1 MRQIKFFY
9 IAALAFSVVILC
21 FYHIFYFQS
30 IYSNTSGTVPYVLNV
45 HSHYMDEPSSLL
57 ISGTLPE
64 NIITS
69 DVLHLYTSHCNVWVY
84 VDNTLIYKNTAERFS
99 ISKTPG
105 NIEHFIDL
113 EPYMARKPFSVVY
126 QNCYYK
132 KNLKSPPISIGS
144 YNNVTYNLIV
154 NKLPAF
160 IVCTL
165 MFTIGCIALICCYT
179 FRKQLSAS
187 IHSLFWLALFA
198 IAFSAWSGF
207 ETQLIVLLI
216 PYHLVFSWYTILSL
230 KLVPIPAIMFISYTY
245 HAEHLFLCKFL
256 VFLSGLDIIITSIL
270 QYLGIF
276 DFKQTLPVT
285 HGILALSTL
294 WIFGLSISKLLKQ
307 AKNLKNKE
315 QYTIKLK
322 NIKLLHA
329 KHFHVIFILV
339 LAITVILDFISY
351 YLMLSSDS
359 ARFSRL
365 ALLAYIIAL
374 AIKIVQDSL
383 DLQKTK
389 EKADNLEKIAA
400 TDPLTKLKNRAS
412 FKQDIQNIP
421 VLERQSYG
429 IAMFDLNRLK
439 YFNDVYGHSAGD
451 YYIIICSEIIQDIF
465 SPYGT
470 VYRIGGDEFCAILK
484 DVSIESYKKI
494 ASMIT
499 IRIQNLCQVI
509 PEYHMEVADGYAIFN
524 ARLDKSILHTVE
536 RADQEMYQKKQV
548 MKAASAGLS
557 DG

>member
-1 MRQIKFFY
+1 M
-9 IAALAFSVVILC
+9 
-21 FYHIFYFQS
+21 
-30 IYSNTSGTVPYVLNV
+30 
-45 HSHYMDEPSSLL
+45 
-57 ISGTLPE
+57 
-64 NIITS
+64 
-69 DVLHLYTSHCNVWVY
+69 
-84 VDNTLIYKNTAERFS
+84 
-99 ISKTPG
+99 
-105 NIEHFIDL
+105 
-113 EPYMARKPFSVVY
+113 
-126 QNCYYK
+126 
-132 KNLKSPPISIGS
+132 
-144 YNNVTYNLIV
+144 
-154 NKLPAF
+154 
-160 IVCTL
+160 
-165 MFTIGCIALICCYT
+165 
-179 FRKQLSAS
+179 
-187 IHSLFWLALFA
+187 
-198 IAFSAWSGF
+198 
-207 ETQLIVLLI
+207 VLLI

-412 FKQDIQNIP
+412 FEQDIQNIP

-499 IRIQNLCQVI
+499 IHIQNLCQVI

-536 RADQEMYQKKQV
+536 RADQEMYQKKQA
-548 MKAASAGLS
+548 MKTASAGLS
-557 DG
+557 NG